1 MFCTNFIVF
10 PINLLH
16 FDHAAAAGTE
26 GSLDWL
32 KESHCFRS
40 RICKRVKRGWCN
52 TAHFGAMNVV
62 LLRSICTLGAF
73 AVSQPNLGLLAR
85 IPNSNSTSPRVR
97 VTKQTLCTAVV
108 HLQIGCCIAAA
119 TSFAILVVAIQLWWR
134 CRRLAEGWTSTRDTG
149 DTDTQKQC
157 FEEEDHSTSGQH
169 GKSHI
174 GFSKRGL
181 PLSKFANLEQRIK
194 CLTEPK
200 IQFFDVSTGLRYP
213 MLPSCYLTLEL
224 SNSHRSHHSNSQ
236 KRKGEKCRNPWQG
249 GPFYSI
255 VEGYPAYNFVS

>member
-1 MFCTNFIVF
+1 MV
-10 PINLLH
+10 LV
-16 FDHAAAAGTE
+16 
-26 GSLDWL
+26 
-32 KESHCFRS
+32 
-40 RICKRVKRGWCN
+40 VKK
-52 TAHFGAMNVV
+52 
-62 LLRSICTLGAF
+62 
-73 AVSQPNLGLLAR
+73 
-85 IPNSNSTSPRVR
+85 NSTSKNCIFGSVR
-97 VTKQTLCTAVV
+97 HFILC
-108 HLQIGCCIAAA
+108 
-119 TSFAILVVAIQLWWR
+119 SRFANL
-134 CRRLAEGWTSTRDTG
+134 LAEGWTSTRDTG